1 MIDESKQAKIR
12 HAVREI
18 LDAIGED
25 PDRPGLVE
33 TPDRVARMY
42 AEVFATKTAAPFDNY
57 KLFKVT
63 DPTEMVLLKDIPF
76 YSMCEH
82 HLLPFFGT
90 VQVAYV
96 PQHDQVIG
104 LSKIPRLIDYCSQQP
119 NVQERLTVMI
129 AKELQRIL
137 DPAGIAVSITA
148 RHMCMEMRGVSKP
161 GVQTESSYYS
171 GQFRADLDLKREFL
185 QRIAK

>member
-1 MIDESKQAKIR
+1 MIDETKQATIR

-18 LDAIGED
+18 LTAIGED

-42 AEVFATKTAAPFDNY
+42 AEVFATKPAAPFDNY
-57 KLFKVT
+57 KLFKIT

-104 LSKIPRLIDYCSQQP
+104 LSKIPRLVDYCSQQP
-119 NVQERLTVMI
+119 NVQERLTVTI
-129 AKELQRIL
+129 ATELQRIL

-148 RHMCMEMRGVSKP
+148 RHMCMEMRGVSKA

-171 GQFRADLDLKREFL
+171 GKFRDDLDLKREFL
-185 QRIAK
+185 ERINQ

>member
-1 MIDESKQAKIR
+1 MIDEQNKAKIER
-12 HAVREI
+12 AVRDI
-18 LDAIGED
+18 LEAVGED
-25 PDRPGLVE
+25 PERAGLVE
-33 TPDRVARMY
+33 TPERVARMY

-57 KLFKVT
+57 KLFKVE

-96 PQHDQVIG
+96 PQHQQVIG
-104 LSKIPRLIDYCSQQP
+104 LSKIPRLIDYCAKQP
-119 NVQERLTVMI
+119 NVQERLTVTI

-137 DPAGIAVSITA
+137 DPAGVAVSITA

-161 GVQTESSYYS
+161 GVHTESSYYS
-171 GQFRADLDLKREFL
+171 GQFKTDLDLKREFL

>member
-1 MIDESKQAKIR
+1 MIDEKNKAKIE

-18 LDAIGED
+18 LSAVGED

-33 TPDRVARMY
+33 TPARVARMY

-57 KLFKVT
+57 KLFKVEN
-63 DPTEMVLLKDIPF
+63 PTEMVLLKDIPF

-104 LSKIPRLIDYCSQQP
+104 LSKIPRLVDYCAQQP
-119 NVQERLTVMI
+119 NVQERLTVSI
-129 AKELQRIL
+129 ATELQCIL

-171 GQFRADLDLKREFL
+171 GQFKTDIELKREFL

>member
-12 HAVREI
+12 HAVRDI
-18 LDAIGED
+18 LAAVGED

-42 AEVFATKTAAPFDNY
+42 AEVFATKTAGPFDNY

-63 DPTEMVLLKDIPF
+63 EPTEMVLLKDIPF

-96 PQHDQVIG
+96 PQNQQVIG

-119 NVQERLTVMI
+119 NVQERLTVSI

-137 DPAGIAVSITA
+137 DPAGIAVSISA

-171 GQFRADLDLKREFL
+171 GQFKTDLDLKREFL
-185 QRIAK
+185 QRIAN

>member
-1 MIDESKQAKIR
+1 MIDEKNQAKIE

-18 LDAIGED
+18 LSAVGED

-33 TPDRVARMY
+33 TPARVARMY

-57 KLFKVT
+57 KLFKVEH
-63 DPTEMVLLKDIPF
+63 PTEMVLLKDIPF

-82 HLLPFFGT
+82 NLFPL
-90 VQVAYV
+90 YE
-96 PQHDQVIG
+96 QVIG
-104 LSKIPRLIDYCSQQP
+104 LSKIPRLFDYCSQQP
-119 NVQERLTVMI
+119 NVQERLTVSI
-129 AKELQRIL
+129 ATELQRIL

-161 GVQTESSYYS
+161 GVHTESSYYS
-171 GQFRADLDLKREFL
+171 GQFKTDLDLKREFL